1 MKKKFISTFCLL
13 FFCVSFSFSL
23 SNNTSLTFAV
33 TPIDK
38 DETDAVFFGGAYF
51 LAESV
56 MSDDYVTLGGK
67 LYYRLKSTDSK
78 NTGKQELEI
87 KRAYAKIR
95 PFGNG
100 IFEIAIGKL
109 YSYYLSGGY
118 FSLTETY
125 TGGTRWG
132 KTGVGIKSEFAGFTI
147 GLALPLTEKY
157 VAFSDEWGLNFGAEY
172 DFSNLIE
179 NLPLKVGFSA
189 FYDSIADDKNFT
201 ASEEDFSE
209 CLSFNFSKKNLGV
222 FKNLSVFLAFSHNS
236 EPYVSSSVFKT
247 VKNYSVSEM
256 KKSNLFSLAIRPT
269 IGKIRIT
276 SESEVGHSVEGTMI
290 PFYSALQVYAP
301 IAGIFAIKP
310 LLAYY
315 AAYDTSDSAK
325 SFDTWE
331 FYPRLMI
338 ETKKW
343 IVTAGWD
350 IFHKETSASEYSW
363 LWTLPITAKYKIG
376 E

>member
-1 MKKKFISTFCLL
+1 MKKKFTSTFCLL

-23 SNNTSLTFAV
+23 SNNTSLTFGV

-189 FYDSIADDKNFT
+189 FYDSTADDKNFT

-338 ETKKW
+338 ETKKCT
-343 IVTAGWD
+343 VTAGWD
-350 IFHKETSASEYSW
+350 IFYKETSASEYSW